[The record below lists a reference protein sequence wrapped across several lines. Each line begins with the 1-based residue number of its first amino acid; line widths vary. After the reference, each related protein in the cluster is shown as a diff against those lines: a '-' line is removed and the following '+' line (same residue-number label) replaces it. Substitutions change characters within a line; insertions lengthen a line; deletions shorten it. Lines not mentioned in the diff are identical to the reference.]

1 MKYTIRKNISRKINT
16 GSYENIVV
24 SVDIEKEIDC
34 DEKKLKSH
42 SKNLSM
48 ELIEDFKETISQV
61 MSELGLEEKKAWGES
76 KPSKCEAPSNEEM
89 KNIFG
94 E

>member
-1 MKYTIRKNISRKINT
+1 MNYKIRKNISRKINT
-16 GSYENIVV
+16 GSYENIVI

-34 DEKKLKSH
+34 NESDLEKYL
-42 SKNLSM
+42 NLLTS
-48 ELIEDFKETISQV
+48 EIINDFKITQNEV
-61 MSELGLEEKKAWGES
+61 FSELELHEKKAWGES
-76 KPSKCEAPSNEEM
+76 APSKMEKPSSDDL

>member
-1 MKYTIRKNISRKINT
+1 MNYKIRKNISRKINT
-16 GSYENIVV
+16 GSYENIVI

-34 DEKKLKSH
+34 NESEIA
-42 SKNLSM
+42 SYLSCLTK
-48 ELIEDFKETISQV
+48 ELINDFKITQEEV
-61 MSELGLEEKKAWGES
+61 FSELELGEKKAWGES
-76 KPSKCEAPSNEEM
+76 SYSKTAKPSDNDM